1 MYGRKEEFEVD
12 YKKLY
17 LENQEFRAFVDR
29 CRRPGKKDA
38 DVELDDFLARKTVKD
53 VGDYFAK
60 KPASEASPISPISPN
75 DFCSCEDKS
84 C

>member
-1 MYGRKEEFEVD
+1 MD

-17 LENQEFRAFVDR
+17 LENREFRAYVDK
-29 CRRPGKKDA
+29 CRRPGKSYA

-53 VGDYFAK
+53 VGDYFAS
-60 KPASEASPISPISPN
+60 KPESEQNHGFPGLLKEEIEC
-75 DFCSCEDKS
+75 DCKS